1 MDRIKLILTEILKSL
16 THKVRTI
23 ASVLQNLISLEPA
36 LGKSVLVGTRL
47 ATITVVVA
55 TEVTEMSKR
64 KRNPWETTITLD
76 SETMEVMAGVVSQLD
91 SWNGF
96 PVQAWHTR
104 ISLSSII
111 PFQATATLDRK
122 IPARRVHNRRA
133 IRASEA
139 SDFAVALYSVEVL
152 PDFSFS
158 EDLKES
164 EQGES
169 SLYREL
175 LAIDQTFGHIS
186 TAPGSLLK
194 LSEWTTL
201 WWLTDNQNVEKM
213 LAKGSRKLKI
223 TRLVLKML
231 KEGQKLMYNIQPI
244 WFSRDN
250 PYLQKAD
257 CLSKGI
263 GSDNWEITDFD
274 YAHLDAQFGP
284 FLVDLFS
291 LHA

>member
-1 MDRIKLILTEILKSL
+1 MDRMKLILTEFLKSL

-111 PFQATATLDRK
+111 PFQATATLD
-122 IPARRVHNRRA
+122 
-133 IRASEA
+133 
-139 SDFAVALYSVEVL
+139 
-152 PDFSFS
+152 
-158 EDLKES
+158 
-164 EQGES
+164 
-169 SLYREL
+169 
-175 LAIDQTFGHIS
+175 
-186 TAPGSLLK
+186 
-194 LSEWTTL
+194 
-201 WWLTDNQNVEKM
+201 
-213 LAKGSRKLKI
+213 
-223 TRLVLKML
+223 
-231 KEGQKLMYNIQPI
+231 
-244 WFSRDN
+244 
-250 PYLQKAD
+250 
-257 CLSKGI
+257 
-263 GSDNWEITDFD
+263 
-274 YAHLDAQFGP
+274 
-284 FLVDLFS
+284 
-291 LHA
+291 